1 MKPTSTYKR
10 PNGDEINF
18 YTNIYGKLTTT
29 APTEEFIDIKDYEGL
44 YAVTNFGDVYS
55 YKTNR
60 FLKPQ
65 DNGKGYLQVTL
76 TKGKVKRRFYVH
88 RLVANAFLPR
98 FDIDGVVWTVD
109 HINKIRWDNRVTNL
123 QWITNYDNI
132 KIMHERNKITVED
145 VNRLIKQTTLF
156 NDTPE
161 EKDGYMQDSQSIY
174 NFYLREIDRVASRMA
189 IANFQKRYDD
199 SNALKESL
207 MKSIEKEPLISD
219 RQWFKFLNIL
229 QLETQL
235 FENKLKESWE
245 K

>member
-1 MKPTSTYKR
+1 MKPTTTYKR
-10 PNGDEINF
+10 SNGDEINF
-18 YTNIYGKLTTT
+18 YTNIYGQLTTT
-29 APTEEFIDIKDYEGL
+29 APTEEFVDIKDYEGL

-55 YKTNR
+55 YKSNR

-76 TKGKVKRRFYVH
+76 TKGNVKIKYYVH
-88 RLVANAFLPR
+88 RLVAETFIPR
-98 FDIDGVVWTVD
+98 FNIDGIVWTVD
-109 HINKIRWDNRVTNL
+109 HINKIRYDNRVNNL
-123 QWITNYDNI
+123 QWVTNYDNI
-132 KIMHERNKITVED
+132 KLMHERNKITIED

-174 NFYLREIDRVASRMA
+174 NYYLREIDRIASKIA
-189 IANFQKRYDD
+189 IAHLQKRYDD
-199 SNALKESL
+199 SFALQDSL
-207 MKSIEKEPLISD
+207 LKSIEKEPFISD
-219 RQWFKFLNIL
+219 RQYYKFLNIL
-229 QLETQL
+229 KLEVQL